1 MTSDDGKKPFN
12 NPFGALRGGDP
23 PAPEPPAGG
32 VSLPERK
39 KAPEPPRAA
48 APAKKSPRPGGAVI
62 RLERTGRGGKE
73 VTVIERVGVSAAD
86 REKLLKR
93 LKSALGCGGTIEG
106 DSLVLQGD
114 QRERLESPAVAN
126 LLLRGARI

>member
-1 MTSDDGKKPFN
+1 MKDDTGKPLFN
-12 NPFGALRGGDP
+12 NPFAALKGEVKDV
-23 PAPEPPAGG
+23 GG

-39 KAPEPPRAA
+39 KAPEPARASA
-48 APAKKSPRPGGAVI
+48 PPPAKKRPRPGGAVI

-73 VTVIERVGVSAAD
+73 VTVIERVGASAAD

-93 LKSALGCGGTIEG
+93 LKGALGCGGTIEG

-114 QRERLESPAVAN
+114 QRERLESPAVADL
-126 LLLRGARI
+126 LLLRGPRI